1 MPRRPGRVLAGM
13 TLAVCVAGALPLPA
27 GTVEVQVMLP
37 APQKVDTTGMKRL
50 LVGGFRAGDHPEVD
64 LAREI
69 NTLLRSLIRKNTGLE
84 VLDAEAPPL
93 PEQPIEEA
101 IRNTDY
107 WKRLGVRFNADLIL
121 AGTVDFSAVDHSG
134 FVQEDVV
141 SELTGQRM
149 RRSRWVERELF
160 KLGLGIYII
169 RASSGELLYDDH
181 FNEEMMFDGKLND
194 DLTVLHQVFDRLSEG
209 ILGILTTRPR
219 VEMRHLFTE

>member
-1 MPRRPGRVLAGM
+1 MPRRPGRALAGM
-13 TLAVCVAGALPLPA
+13 MLAVCVTGALPLLA

-69 NTLLRSLIRKNTGLE
+69 NTLLRSLIRKNTGFE
-84 VLDAEAPPL
+84 VLDVEPPPL

-101 IRNTDY
+101 VRNTDY
-107 WKRLGVRFNADLIL
+107 WKRLGVRFNVDLIV
-121 AGTVDFSAVDHSG
+121 AGTVDFSAVDQSG
-134 FVQEDVV
+134 FVQEDVI

-149 RRSRWVERELF
+149 RRSRWAERELF
-160 KLGLGIYII
+160 KLGLGVYII

-194 DLTVLHQVFDRLSEG
+194 DLTVLHQVFDRVSEG
-209 ILGILTTRPR
+209 ILSILTTRPR